1 MADQVMGP
9 IDFSMAAL
17 VHGHL
22 QQKGVKLY
30 LKQAVEA
37 FEKTD
42 SGLRVKFQSGLQ
54 AEAQLVILSIGV
66 RAETRLARAFDW
78 QSKGG
83 RFESC
88 MLHFFFST
96 PLDFSLIKYKN
107 RPCLTYS
114 IYYYVQ
120 YFNHRR
126 R

>member
-1 MADQVMGP
+1 M
-9 IDFSMAAL
+9 FSFVFRTNMLVFLKYYCTFVTLSSNNGAL
-17 VHGHL
+17 AH
-22 QQKGVKLY
+22 
-30 LKQAVEA
+30 
-37 FEKTD
+37 
-42 SGLRVKFQSGLQ
+42 
-54 AEAQLVILSIGV
+54 
-66 RAETRLARAFDW
+66 LARAFDW